1 MGKEFDS
8 GEIGGANSLSVDFIK
23 AAVDQYRTNQL
34 QCTEENLGLK
44 DAHSIWFDLP
54 TLKKFIRDIETLA
67 QSTDPSSADTDLG
80 VRMYYAAYP
89 EDFENSELKEEYR
102 KCHTLIMIPTK
113 KDSSG
118 DSEIHRDFNPMENHS
133 DHRLALATTNT
144 MAQNHGS
151 LSPPNSCDGE
161 LY

>member
-1 MGKEFDS
+1 MKKEFDS
-8 GEIGGANSLSVDFIK
+8 RERGAANSLNVNFIK
-23 AAVDQYRTNQL
+23 AAVAQYRNNQL
-34 QCTEENLGLK
+34 KCTADHLGMK

-54 TLKKFIRDIETLA
+54 TLKKFIADVESLA
-67 QSTDPSSADTDLG
+67 QTEDSSVADADLG

-89 EDFENSELKEEYR
+89 ENFGNTDVKEEYH
-102 KCHTLIMIPTK
+102 KCHTLIMIPTR
-113 KDSSG
+113 KDSSSG
-118 DSEIHRDFNPMENHS
+118 QEIHRDFNPLENLS
-133 DHRLALATTNT
+133 DQRLALATTDA